1 MTAIRPLEPGDEG
14 AVRQFLDNHADSS
27 MFLRSNLA
35 AAGLADG
42 ADAYQGRWVAA
53 FLGEAIVG
61 ITAHFWNGMLAVQ
74 APLAAEALAAAV
86 DGLLPLR
93 EIVGMT
99 GPLDQVMR
107 VREALGLTLRP
118 PRFFGR
124 EELFGC
130 DLAEMTEPPAAAGL
144 RVRPPRLDELPLL
157 IEWRVAYHIEA
168 YNAEP
173 SDGLLAASSEEIT
186 LRHGEAHDFIL
197 VDDGDRPLAYC
208 AYNAVLPDRVQ
219 IGGVYTPPEQR
230 GHGHARRV
238 VAGSMAEAARRGAV
252 RAVLFTGTGNQPA
265 RRAYFSLGFRIL
277 GDWGLVLV

>member
-1 MTAIRPLEPGDEG
+1 MTAIRQLEPGDEA
-14 AVRQFLDNHADSS
+14 AVEQFLDIHADSS
-27 MFLRSNLA
+27 MFLHSNLA

-53 FLGEAIVG
+53 FFGETIVG
-61 ITAHFWNGMLAVQ
+61 IIAHFWNGMLAIQ
-74 APLAAEALAAAV
+74 APMATEALTACLETLAPPR
-86 DGLLPLR
+86 D
-93 EIVGMT
+93 IVGMT

-130 DLAEMTEPPAAAGL
+130 DLAAMTPPVPDGR

-157 IEWRVAYHIEA
+157 TEWRVAYHVEA

-173 SDGLLAASSEEIT
+173 SDGLIAAASEEIT
-186 LRHGEAHDFIL
+186 LRHGEGHDFVL
-197 VDDGDRPLAYC
+197 VDDDDRPLAYC

-230 GHGHARRV
+230 GCGHARRV
-238 VAGSMAEAARRGAV
+238 VGGSMVEAARRGPH
-252 RAVLFTGTGNQPA
+252 RAILFTGTGNQPA

-277 GDWGLVLV
+277 GDWGLILL

>member
-1 MTAIRPLEPGDEG
+1 MTAIRLLEPGDE
-14 AVRQFLDNHADSS
+14 AVIGQFLAAHADSS

-53 FLGEAIVG
+53 FLGETIAGTI
-61 ITAHFWNGMLAVQ
+61 AHFWNGMLAIQ
-74 APLAAEALAAAV
+74 APVAAEALAAAV
-86 DGLLPLR
+86 EELPPPR
-93 EIVGMT
+93 EIIGMT

-118 PRFFGR
+118 ARFFGR

-130 DLAEMTEPPAAAGL
+130 DLAAMAALPPDGR
-144 RVRPPRLDELPLL
+144 RVRQPRLDELPLL
-157 IEWRVAYHIEA
+157 TEWRVAYHVEA

-173 SDGLLAASSEEIT
+173 SDGLLAAASEDVT
-186 LRHGEAHDFIL
+186 LRHGEAHDFVL

-219 IGGVYTPPEQR
+219 IGGVYTPPERR
-230 GHGHARRV
+230 GQGHARRV
-238 VAGSMAEAARRGAV
+238 VAGSMVEAAARGAN
-252 RAVLFTGTGNQPA
+252 RAVLFTGTGNLPA
-265 RRAYFSLGFRIL
+265 RRAYLSLGFRIL
-277 GDWGLVLV
+277 CDWGLILV

>member
-1 MTAIRPLEPGDEG
+1 MTAIRQLEPGDE
-14 AVRQFLDNHADSS
+14 AAITPFLDSHADSS

-53 FLGEAIVG
+53 FFGETIVG
-61 ITAHFWNGMLAVQ
+61 VIAHFWNGMLAIQ
-74 APLAAEALAAAV
+74 APMAPEALAPVVARLV
-86 DGLLPLR
+86 PRRD
-93 EIVGMT
+93 IVGMT

-107 VREALGLTLRP
+107 VREAMGLDQP

-130 DLAEMTEPPAAAGL
+130 DLASLAAPPADGR

-157 IEWRVAYHIEA
+157 SEWRVAYHVEA

-173 SDGLLAASSEEIT
+173 SAELAAAAAEDIT

-197 VDDGDRPLAYC
+197 VDEGDRPLAYC

-219 IGGVYTPPEQR
+219 IGGVYTPPDQR
-230 GHGHARRV
+230 GRGHARRV
-238 VAGSMAEAARRGAV
+238 VAGSMVEAARRGAV

-265 RRAYFSLGFRIL
+265 RRAYLSLGFRIL
-277 GDWGLVLV
+277 GDWGLILL